1 MLDAHQQ
8 SHSQERVKKKA
19 QHLQD
24 LMQNQ
29 MGRQA
34 NSPMAQQNAKDIP
47 EFLHHIIDNMAG
59 ITPTTQNRT

>member
-8 SHSQERVKKKA
+8 SHSQERVKKKKA
-19 QHLQD
+19 QQVQD

-34 NSPMAQQNAKDIP
+34 NSSMAQQTAKDIP
-47 EFLHHIIDNMAG
+47 EFLHRIIDMAG
-59 ITPTTQNRT
+59 ITPTTQNRK